1 MLAFRERGLREL
13 MGQDELRKVWNVLV
27 EKELRI
33 HVDLEEWFNDR
44 GKERGE
50 LDFTRDLPIHMPEDL
65 SSSDEG
71 PS

>member
-33 HVDLEEWFNDR
+33 HVDLEEWFNDW
-44 GKERGE
+44 GKGRGE